1 MGLTTSYPNP
11 GVYSTPPKY
20 FYLLFSSVYCNMRPT
35 RALHQSPFSIERD
48 VTSRQG
54 RQLLEL
60 LSLDRNVLL
69 TKAKKLH
76 LNTAATSPRPND
88 QNPKTA
94 NSSDTNLELDMPKL
108 LELAHLVHYVYTPIL
123 FLPKWRYEAH
133 STRLRIRS
141 EVIDSDANLLLPSLS
156 ESGKKKLRFSS
167 NEEREHLSVLK

>member
-1 MGLTTSYPNP
+1 MKLYESHFCLKQFDKFLKTGNGNYAN
-11 GVYSTPPKY
+11 
-20 FYLLFSSVYCNMRPT
+20 LLKSILEKFVK
-35 RALHQSPFSIERD
+35 AHQGNLFLAGF
-48 VTSRQG
+48 T
-54 RQLLEL
+54 
-60 LSLDRNVLL
+60 
-69 TKAKKLH
+69 H
-76 LNTAATSPRPND
+76 LKPLCTTSPRPND

>member
-1 MGLTTSYPNP
+1 MKEHQVN
-11 GVYSTPPKY
+11 
-20 FYLLFSSVYCNMRPT
+20 LFL
-35 RALHQSPFSIERD
+35 AGFS
-48 VTSRQG
+48 
-54 RQLLEL
+54 
-60 LSLDRNVLL
+60 
-69 TKAKKLH
+69 H
-76 LNTAATSPRPND
+76 LKPLCATSPGPND
-88 QNPKTA
+88 QNSKTA
-94 NSSDTNLELDMPKL
+94 NSGDANLELDMPKL

>member
-1 MGLTTSYPNP
+1 
-11 GVYSTPPKY
+11 
-20 FYLLFSSVYCNMRPT
+20 MRPT

-76 LNTAATSPRPND
+76 LNTSSAAD
-88 QNPKTA
+88 
-94 NSSDTNLELDMPKL
+94 SDTLKNDNLELDMPKL

-133 STRLRIRS
+133 STRLRIKS

-156 ESGKKKLRFSS
+156 ESGKKKLRFST

>member
-1 MGLTTSYPNP
+1 
-11 GVYSTPPKY
+11 
-20 FYLLFSSVYCNMRPT
+20 MRPT

-60 LSLDRNVLL
+60 LSLDKNVLL

-76 LNTAATSPRPND
+76 LNTSSAAD
-88 QNPKTA
+88 
-94 NSSDTNLELDMPKL
+94 SDTLKNDNLELDMPKL

-133 STRLRIRS
+133 STRLRIKS
-141 EVIDSDANLLLPSLS
+141 EVLDSDANLLLPSLS
-156 ESGKKKLRFSS
+156 ESGKKKLRFST

>member
-1 MGLTTSYPNP
+1 
-11 GVYSTPPKY
+11 
-20 FYLLFSSVYCNMRPT
+20 MRPT

-60 LSLDRNVLL
+60 LSLDKNVLL

-76 LNTAATSPRPND
+76 LNTSNAESDALKND
-88 QNPKTA
+88 
-94 NSSDTNLELDMPKL
+94 NLELDMPKL

-133 STRLRIRS
+133 STRLRIKS

-156 ESGKKKLRFSS
+156 ESGKKKLRFST
-167 NEEREHLSVLK
+167 NEEREHLGNYK

>member
-1 MGLTTSYPNP
+1 
-11 GVYSTPPKY
+11 
-20 FYLLFSSVYCNMRPT
+20 MRPT

-60 LSLDRNVLL
+60 LSLDKNVLL

-76 LNTAATSPRPND
+76 LNTSSAAD
-88 QNPKTA
+88 
-94 NSSDTNLELDMPKL
+94 SDTLKNDNLELDMPKL

-133 STRLRIRS
+133 STRLRIKS

-156 ESGKKKLRFSS
+156 ESGKKKLRFST